1 MPLPSRKALVER
13 INQLEAD
20 IAPLAAA
27 AGLGY
32 VGGRLVPVAT
42 LARGASAV
50 SPIGAAALLADL
62 AIREQESLAYRSGQL
77 AGRGLGAIGA
87 GLTELEQ
94 FGQERLP
101 VELGG
106 RRKKRKKSGFNA
118 AVAAGMKTVK
128 ASSSF
133 GKKGTINNAKRAFSM
148 VTKVASAVLKGKKA
162 SRSGP
167 PIKRRLFNQMKKMPY
182 FKSAAK
188 IRLGTGKGR

>member
-62 AIREQESLAYRSGQL
+62 AIREQESLAYRGGQL

-94 FGQERLP
+94 FGQARLP
-101 VELGG
+101 AELGG
-106 RRKKRKKSGFNA
+106 RRKKRKKSSFNA
-118 AVAAGMKTVK
+118 AVSAGMKAVK
-128 ASSSF
+128 ASTSY
-133 GKKGTINNAKRAFSM
+133 GKPGIITSAKKAFSL
-148 VTKVASAVLKGKKA
+148 VTKVAS
-162 SRSGP
+162 S
-167 PIKRRLFNQMKKMPY
+167 MKKGRKAPKRGIRLKIWKAMKPKY
-182 FKSAAK
+182 FESAAK

>member
-13 INQLEAD
+13 MSQLEAD

-62 AIREQESLAYRSGQL
+62 AIREQESLAYRGGQL

-94 FGQERLP
+94 FGQARLP

-106 RRKKRKKSGFNA
+106 RRKKRKKSSFNA
-118 AVAAGMKTVK
+118 AVSAGMKAVK
-128 ASSSF
+128 ASTSY
-133 GKKGTINNAKRAFSM
+133 GKPGIITSAKKAFAM
-148 VTKVASAVLKGKKA
+148 VTKVASGMRKGRKA
-162 SRSGP
+162 PRSG
-167 PIKRRLFNQMKKMPY
+167 IRAKVFRAMKPKY
-182 FKSAAK
+182 FESAKK